1 MKTAN
6 DIFGIKYAIC
16 QAPMLGV
23 ATPEMVAAVSNAG
36 AIGTLPLGGLPPSLS
51 EELIIKTMSLTD
63 KPFIVNMFLNPIV
76 EVVQDDINTMQNELV
91 KLSNKI
97 DYTYDIIKEF
107 NQDTY
112 QGNLEVIKR
121 FGLKYI
127 AFTFG
132 CFTDQEIKELHEA
145 NIYLIGTAT
154 TVAEAVFLD
163 KKGIDAIILQ
173 GIEAG
178 GHRGS
183 FLKETLEDNLSLDEL
198 FKAVTPLVTSTIFVA
213 GGLYNGL
220 QAKEYLKQGASLI
233 CYGSLFIGAD
243 ESSAV
248 DYQKELLSKG
258 VPVETVVTRSFTG
271 KFARGILNDFSIYI
285 DNTEINIPLYPI
297 QNILT
302 QKLRSFV
309 KSKKMHNFN
318 SLWCGTNSHYTRREK
333 SLNIINNLI
342 KEVYDL

>member
-51 EELIIKTMSLTD
+51 EELILKTKSLTD

-76 EVVQDDINTMQNELV
+76 DVVLDDIDAMNSELV
-91 KLSNKI
+91 KLGKEI
-97 DYTYDIIKEF
+97 DYTHEIINEF
-107 NQDTY
+107 DQVTY
-112 QGNLEVIKR
+112 QGNLEVVKR
-121 FGLKYI
+121 LGLKYI

-132 CFTDQEIKELHEA
+132 CFTDQEIRELHES

-154 TVAEAVFLD
+154 TVTEAVFLD

-183 FLKETLEDNLSLDEL
+183 FLKDTLEDNLPLDEL
-198 FKAVTPLVTSTIFVA
+198 FKAVNPLVSKAIFVT
-213 GGLYNGL
+213 GGLYNGQ
-220 QAKEYLKQGASLI
+220 QAKEYLNQGASLVS
-233 CYGSLFIGAD
+233 YGSLFIASD
-243 ESSAV
+243 ESSAME
-248 DYQKELLSKG
+248 YQKELLSRG
-258 VPVETVVTRSFTG
+258 LPIETVLTRSFSG
-271 KFARGILNDFSIYI
+271 KFARGILNNFSISI
-285 DNTEINIPLYPI
+285 DNSRIKAPLYPI

-302 QKLRSFV
+302 QKLRSFA
-309 KSKKMHNFN
+309 KSKKKHNFN
-318 SLWCGTNSHYTRREK
+318 SLWNGTNSHYAKRAK

>member
-51 EELIIKTMSLTD
+51 KELILKTMSLTD

-76 EVVQDDINTMQNELV
+76 EVIQEDINTMQNELV
-91 KLSNKI
+91 KLGKEI
-97 DYTYDIIKEF
+97 DYTHEIIKGF
-107 NQDTY
+107 DQDTY
-112 QGNLEVIKR
+112 KGNLEVVKKL
-121 FGLKYI
+121 GLKYI

-132 CFTDQEIKELHEA
+132 CFTDQEIEELHKA

-183 FLKETLEDNLSLDEL
+183 FLKETLEDNLPLEEL
-198 FKAVTPLVTSTIFVA
+198 FNEV
-213 GGLYNGL
+213 
-220 QAKEYLKQGASLI
+220 
-233 CYGSLFIGAD
+233 
-243 ESSAV
+243 
-248 DYQKELLSKG
+248 
-258 VPVETVVTRSFTG
+258 
-271 KFARGILNDFSIYI
+271 
-285 DNTEINIPLYPI
+285 I
-297 QNILT
+297 Q
-302 QKLRSFV
+302 
-309 KSKKMHNFN
+309 
-318 SLWCGTNSHYTRREK
+318 
-333 SLNIINNLI
+333 
-342 KEVYDL
+342 